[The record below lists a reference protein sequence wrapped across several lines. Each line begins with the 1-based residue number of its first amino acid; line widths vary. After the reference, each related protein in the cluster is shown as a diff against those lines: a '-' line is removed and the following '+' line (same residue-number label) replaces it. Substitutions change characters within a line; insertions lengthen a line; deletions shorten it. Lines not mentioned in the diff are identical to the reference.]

1 MPRGL
6 ALVSDLSS
14 LATVG
19 SALHQC
25 YHWLP
30 QRIYYLNIEPIMSQN
45 QYYKPIQSEVQV
57 WIFSNMPVGPALA
70 SDPSGLA
77 LVGSVPHLLAC
88 PNWLGWP
95 CSSITAGCLREFI
108 IWILNSSWVKIN
120 IMSQHN
126 LNHRWE
132 YLATCLGSSISIGS
146 VQPSSSWLGP
156 ASVSS
161 APDWLSQ
168 PHISVTTTC
177 LRELIIGILNPSL
190 PWPCIS

>member
-45 QYYKPIQSEVQV
+45 QYYKPIQSEDRCEY
-57 WIFSNMPVGPALA
+57 FSNMPVGPALA

-77 LVGSVPHLLAC
+77 LVGSGPTFVGLPKLVGLALQQYYC
-88 PNWLGWP
+88 WLP
-95 CSSITAGCLREFI
+95 QRIYY
-108 IWILNSSWVKIN
+108 LNIEL
-120 IMSQHN
+120 IMS
-126 LNHRWE
+126 
-132 YLATCLGSSISIGS
+132 
-146 VQPSSSWLGP
+146 
-156 ASVSS
+156 
-161 APDWLSQ
+161 
-168 PHISVTTTC
+168 
-177 LRELIIGILNPSL
+177 
-190 PWPCIS
+190 